1 MGTLTAFICTLMAS
15 TGIFMNSITLTRP
28 TLLLMGAS
36 LYIDILNHPE
46 TCLAG
51 DVEVLSLG
59 REHGDGSL
67 DCGLEQK
74 KGLVDEVVVCPV
86 DLSKGVS
93 GDHNESE
100 EIRGCGSIPSITR
113 AGILETMDQRACSG
127 YLESTLGPV
136 FSCVTLQHVK
146 DGGGQVT
153 FGIWNQLST
162 LFKLIAFLI
171 K

>member
-1 MGTLTAFICTLMAS
+1 
-15 TGIFMNSITLTRP
+15 
-28 TLLLMGAS
+28 
-36 LYIDILNHPE
+36 
-46 TCLAG
+46 
-51 DVEVLSLG
+51 VEVVSLG
-59 REHGDGSL
+59 RKHGDGSL
-67 DCGLEQK
+67 DPGLEQK

-93 GDHNESE
+93 GDHNASE
-100 EIRGCGSIPSITR
+100 EMRGCGSIPFITR
-113 AGILETMDQRACSG
+113 AGMDQRACSG

-136 FSCVTLQHVK
+136 FSCVTLKHVK

-153 FGIWNQLST
+153 FGIWNQFST